1 VPLLLLL
8 AYGAYVSAKSGI
20 ALFLALIKAS
30 SAVFGVGA
38 GFLATGL
45 GWIPAMA
52 PVTFYYTLLK
62 NIPGTWLR
70 TDFNM
75 NVVGRFATTVGVI
88 VLFMGLAE
96 LVLIW

>member
-38 GFLATGL
+38 GFH
-45 GWIPAMA
+45 
-52 PVTFYYTLLK
+52 TLLK

-75 NVVGRFATTVGVI
+75 NVVGRFATSVGVI